1 MMDRLSGLLA
11 RLSAWAFFVVGLM
24 ICYEVALRY
33 FFNAPTVWAEE
44 MSRFVQLWATYL
56 AAAWALRHRELI
68 RITIVTDRLSTTA
81 RRWLEL
87 FSLLVITVFSGF
99 AVWYGTWIAW
109 DSVVQSRTTSTM
121 LDVPAVLTEAAIP
134 VGFTL
139 LAAQALREMARV
151 WREGAPAP
159 TAPDALH

>member
-68 RITIVTDRLSTTA
+68 RIGIVTDRLPAAA

-87 FSLLVITVFSGF
+87 FSLLVIAVFSGV

-109 DSVVQSRTTSTM
+109 DSVVQNRTTSTM

-151 WREGAPAP
+151 WREGATPPA
-159 TAPDALH
+159 APDALH

>member
-56 AAAWALRHRELI
+56 AAAWVLRHRELI
-68 RITIVTDRLSTTA
+68 RIGIVTDRLPA
-81 RRWLEL
+81 APRRWLEL
-87 FSLLVITVFSGF
+87 FSLLVIVVFSAF

-139 LAAQALREMARV
+139 LAAQALFEMARV
-151 WREGAPAP
+151 WRRGAPQPA
-159 TAPDALH
+159 APDALH

>member
-87 FSLLVITVFSGF
+87 FSLLVIVVFSGF

-121 LDVPAVLTEAAIP
+121 LDVPAVLTEAAVP
-134 VGFTL
+134 VGFAL
-139 LAAQALREMARV
+139 LAAQALHDMARV
-151 WREGAPAP
+151 WRTGAPQPSAP
-159 TAPDALH
+159 EGLH

>member
-11 RLSAWAFFVVGLM
+11 RVSAWAFFVVGLM

-68 RITIVTDRLSTTA
+68 RIGIVTDRLPAAA

-87 FSLLVITVFSGF
+87 FSLLVIAVFSGV
-99 AVWYGTWIAW
+99 AVWYGSWIAW
-109 DSVVQSRTTSTM
+109 DSVVQHRTTSTM

-139 LAAQALREMARV
+139 LGLQALLEMPRV

-159 TAPDALH
+159 TAPEALH

>member
-11 RLSAWAFFVVGLM
+11 RLSAWAFFLVGLM

-56 AAAWALRHRELI
+56 AAAWALRHRQLI
-68 RITIVTDRLSTTA
+68 RIGLVIDRLSAST

-87 FSLLVITVFSGF
+87 FSLLVIAVFSGI

-139 LAAQALREMARV
+139 LAAQALFEMARV
-151 WREGAPAP
+151 WRTGAPQPA
-159 TAPDALH
+159 APDALH

>member
-68 RITIVTDRLSTTA
+68 RIGIVTDRLPAAA

-87 FSLLVITVFSGF
+87 FSLLVIAVFSGV

-151 WREGAPAP
+151 WREGATPP

>member
-11 RLSAWAFFVVGLM
+11 RLSAWAFFLVGLM

-56 AAAWALRHRELI
+56 AAAWALRHRQLI
-68 RITIVTDRLSTTA
+68 RIGLVIDRLSAST

-87 FSLLVITVFSGF
+87 FSLLVIAVFSGI

-139 LAAQALREMARV
+139 LAVQALCEMARV
-151 WREGAPAP
+151 WRMGAPQPA
-159 TAPDALH
+159 APDALH

>member
-1 MMDRLSGLLA
+1 MDRLSSLLA

-68 RITIVTDRLSTTA
+68 RIAIVTDRLPAAA

-87 FSLLVITVFSGF
+87 FSLLVIVAFSGF
-99 AVWYGTWIAW
+99 AVWYGARIA
-109 DSVVQSRTTSTM
+109 
-121 LDVPAVLTEAAIP
+121 
-134 VGFTL
+134 
-139 LAAQALREMARV
+139 
-151 WREGAPAP
+151 
-159 TAPDALH
+159 

>member
-11 RLSAWAFFVVGLM
+11 RLSAWAFFLVGLM

-56 AAAWALRHRELI
+56 AAAWALRHRQLI
-68 RITIVTDRLSTTA
+68 RIGLVIDRLSAST

-87 FSLLVITVFSGF
+87 FSLLVIAVFSGI

-139 LAAQALREMARV
+139 LAVQALCEMALV
-151 WREGAPAP
+151 WRLGAPQPA
-159 TAPDALH
+159 APDALH

>member
-11 RLSAWAFFVVGLM
+11 RLSAWAFFLVGLM

-56 AAAWALRHRELI
+56 AAAWALRHRQLI
-68 RITIVTDRLSTTA
+68 RIGLVIDRLSAST

-87 FSLLVITVFSGF
+87 FSLLVIAVFSGI

-139 LAAQALREMARV
+139 LAVQALSEMVRV
-151 WREGAPAP
+151 WRAGAPQPA
-159 TAPDALH
+159 APDALH

>member
-1 MMDRLSGLLA
+1 MMDRLSSLLA

-24 ICYEVALRY
+24 ICYEVALGY

-68 RITIVTDRLSTTA
+68 RIGIITDRLPAAA
-81 RRWLEL
+81 RCWLEL
-87 FSLLVITVFSGF
+87 FSLLVIAVFSGV
-99 AVWYGTWIAW
+99 AVWYGAWIAW
-109 DSVVQSRTTSTM
+109 DSVLQGRTTSTM

-139 LAAQALREMARV
+139 LGLQALLEMPRV

-159 TAPDALH
+159 EALH

>member
-1 MMDRLSGLLA
+1 MMDRLSSLLA

-68 RITIVTDRLSTTA
+68 RIGIVTDRRPAAA

-87 FSLLVITVFSGF
+87 FSLLVIVAFSGF
-99 AVWYGTWIAW
+99 AVWYGAWIAW
-109 DSVVQSRTTSTM
+109 DSVVQNRTTSTM
-121 LDVPAVLTEAAIP
+121 LDVPAVLTEAAVP

-139 LAAQALREMARV
+139 LAVQALLEMSRV

-159 TAPDALH
+159 TAPEALH